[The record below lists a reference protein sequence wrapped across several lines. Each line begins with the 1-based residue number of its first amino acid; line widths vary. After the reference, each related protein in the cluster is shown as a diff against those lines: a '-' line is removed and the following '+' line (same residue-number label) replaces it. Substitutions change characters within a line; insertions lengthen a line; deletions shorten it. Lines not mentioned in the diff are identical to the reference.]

1 MRVLSRRR
9 VLLGVGGLMAA
20 ACGSSADEPGGA
32 PSAEPSA
39 TSTPTATGPS
49 PEAGPPPGTPDA
61 STKPDASPPP
71 PAPTP
76 EELFS
81 TIDAIVV
88 LMMENR
94 SFDHYL
100 GTLSS
105 DAGYPNRATVT
116 GLKGTE
122 TNPAPD
128 GTPVAAYK
136 STNFTPADPPHGFT
150 AAHAQ
155 WNGGLNDGFVKAH
168 AGPDQRDVMGYHD
181 RSQIPF
187 YYWLADNFTVCDHW
201 FSSVLGP
208 TWPNRY
214 YLHAASSGGKTDNTP
229 YFTGGPATVWEKL
242 KAAGKTAK
250 NYAASGVGWYTGAFI
265 GRLLQTN
272 PVRPISEFFADARAG
287 KLPHFSIIDPD
298 FLSNDDHPSHDIR
311 AGQAFAAS
319 IYKALAESPQWG
331 QVLFVIT
338 YDENGGFF
346 DHVPPPAATDER
358 AEFQRLGFR
367 VPAFVIGPTV
377 RRGHLETGVLEHV
390 SVLSTVKTRFGIAPL
405 NQRMAVTRDLSSCID
420 PAFYKA
426 PQAPPPGMPTI
437 VMARPAAPGLGAGV
451 GVSSQPE
458 LEAMVTRGE
467 IPASMLVDR
476 RPPRERYA
484 TWLAEAE
491 ALGVVRLE

>member
-1 MRVLSRRR
+1 M
-9 VLLGVGGLMAA
+9 LLGVGGLLAA
-20 ACGSSADEPGGA
+20 ACGSSTDEPGGA
-32 PSAEPSA
+32 PAPEPSA
-39 TSTPTATGPS
+39 SPTTTGAPPPSAPPS
-49 PEAGPPPGTPDA
+49 PPG
-61 STKPDASPPP
+61 PDASPAPDGSPP
-71 PAPTP
+71 GEDAGPQGPPTA
-76 EELFS
+76 EQLLS
-81 TIDAIVV
+81 TVDAIVV

-100 GTLSS
+100 GALSS
-105 DAGYPNRATVT
+105 DPGYPNRAAVAGLT
-116 GLKGTE
+116 GAE

-128 GTPVAAYK
+128 GTPVASFR

-168 AGPDQRDVMGYHD
+168 AGPNQSDVMGYHD
-181 RSQIPF
+181 RAQIPF

-201 FSSVLGP
+201 FCSVLGP

-229 YFTGGPATVWEKL
+229 YFTGGPATIWEKL
-242 KAAGKTAK
+242 KAAGKTYK

-265 GRLLQTN
+265 GRLLQLN
-272 PVRPISEFFADARAG
+272 PVKPIAEFFADARAG
-287 KLPHFSIIDPD
+287 TLPHFSVIDPD

-319 IYKALAESPQWG
+319 IYKALADSPQWG
-331 QVLFVIT
+331 RVLFILT

-346 DHVPPPAATDER
+346 DHVPPPAVTDER

-367 VPAFVIGPTV
+367 VPAFVVGPTV

-390 SVLSTVKTRFGIAPL
+390 SVLSTVKTRFGVAPL
-405 NQRMAVTRDLSSCID
+405 NARMAATRDLSACID

-426 PQAPPPGMPTI
+426 PQPPPPGLPTI
-437 VMARPAAPGLGAGV
+437 VMARPSAPGGAVGV
-451 GVSSQPE
+451 GESSQPE
-458 LEAMVTRGE
+458 LEAMLARGE
-467 IPASMLVDR
+467 IPASMVVDR
-476 RPPRERYA
+476 RPASERYA
-484 TWLAEAE
+484 SWLAQAE
-491 ALGVVRLE
+491 SMGVVRLE